1 MGKRLTYLLPAALL
15 LALAAGFLFSSQT
28 LLGLIN
34 QSFLAGLFFLLLG
47 SISLVL
53 RSGFFTVFLQGF
65 KQVKLLFFK
74 RPRIVESDWFQEKD
88 PVLQKK
94 TETLIRI
101 CTSLSLWAGAALLM
115 FSVVLTCF
123 YLYQS

>member
-1 MGKRLTYLLPAALL
+1 MGKRLTYLLPAVLL

-65 KQVKLLFFK
+65 KQVKLLFSSG
-74 RPRIVESDWFQEKD
+74 PESWKVIGFR
-88 PVLQKK
+88 KK
-94 TETLIRI
+94 TRY
-101 CTSLSLWAGAALLM
+101 CKKR
-115 FSVVLTCF
+115 
-123 YLYQS
+123 QRR